1 MNYSRFTTFT
11 LLIALL
17 ISCSKNETMTV
28 VEKDGIKHYQNR
40 NIPADPELKF
50 VTDGKITISGNNEDS
65 LKCFLA
71 ATDIEIDDEGNYYI
85 FDPRK
90 QKIFKFDPE
99 GNFMLS
105 FLGRGTGPGETDGA
119 QDIAI
124 VGDSV
129 TVCSPGAARG
139 SVFNTDG
146 NFAYHQA
153 IAMPGLYYGANDTG
167 IGDNEILGFNPILN
181 ATEDDVFIGNEL
193 VIKNK
198 KYEKQ
203 LVLHTIP
210 ATLHPSDIEGAKI
223 IFMPFTYYGDNIY
236 FAPDFPENYSIHIKN
251 RKGEMKGIISKYA
264 ARIEYNPEEKKHYE
278 ESSRFFWNGQRLIP
292 NCKLKSVMNGI
303 YADKYGHLLV
313 WVSQKRKEGIKHNPS
328 LDVFKDGEFMNTVVL
343 KEIEIVESHTPTD
356 MTFGFKKNKLVIY
369 NISENTFSIYDYHYE
384 GIN

>member
-11 LLIALL
+11 FLIALL

-71 ATDIEIDDEGNYYI
+71 STDLEIDDEGNYYI

-139 SVFNTDG
+139 SVFDTDG

-153 IAMPGLYYGANDTG
+153 IEMPGLYYGANDEG
-167 IGDNEILGFNPILN
+167 ISDSEILG
-181 ATEDDVFIGNEL
+181 
-193 VIKNK
+193 
-198 KYEKQ
+198 
-203 LVLHTIP
+203 
-210 ATLHPSDIEGAKI
+210 
-223 IFMPFTYYGDNIY
+223 
-236 FAPDFPENYSIHIKN
+236 
-251 RKGEMKGIISKYA
+251 
-264 ARIEYNPEEKKHYE
+264 
-278 ESSRFFWNGQRLIP
+278 
-292 NCKLKSVMNGI
+292 
-303 YADKYGHLLV
+303 
-313 WVSQKRKEGIKHNPS
+313 
-328 LDVFKDGEFMNTVVL
+328 
-343 KEIEIVESHTPTD
+343 
-356 MTFGFKKNKLVIY
+356 
-369 NISENTFSIYDYHYE
+369 
-384 GIN
+384 